1 MTVVL
6 DASAV
11 LALVLGE
18 RGSSRVV
25 EYLDD
30 AQISAVNHAEVLS
43 RLAYLGV
50 PVANGVDLLVRLRVP
65 VRSFTESQARTVG
78 ELRIGTAEMG
88 LSLGDRACIALARQ
102 HGLAVVTADRV
113 WAELDLGVEVI
124 TIR

>member
-30 AQISAVNHAEVLS
+30 AQISAVSHAEVLS

-50 PVANGVDLLVRLRVP
+50 PVASSVDLLVRLRVS

-78 ELRIGTAEMG
+78 ELRIGTAEIG
-88 LSLGDRACIALARQ
+88 LSLGDRACVALARQ
-102 HGLAVVTADRV
+102 HVLAVVTADRV

-124 TIR
+124 TVR